1 MVSEAMAVA
10 NRGNRFDIA
19 PDLPVSA
26 ALAADVARQI
36 RLSVAVSRNPSVVSA
51 IQRIMSRH
59 GIGNARTLRALL
71 AADSVL
77 TDELIDEATVRET
90 HFFRDSAQFE
100 LLRHDILPQFSRRP
114 INSLARI
121 WSVGCSSGEE
131 PYSIA
136 ILCEEHGLPARI
148 VASDISR
155 KALAEAAKAH
165 YDDWSLRNLGERLKR
180 RYFLDEGNGFRLR
193 PELARRVSFARVSLG
208 FDRLPA
214 PERDL
219 GNFDLILCRNVLVY
233 LNTADVAR
241 VARELFACLAEGGW
255 LLTAPSDPRLSKQA
269 PSEAAITRG
278 GFAYCKTTRVSADSL
293 HCLKEPDR

>member
-1 MVSEAMAVA
+1 MVLEAVA
-10 NRGNRFDIA
+10 NQGNRSGVA
-19 PDLPVSA
+19 PDLPASA

-36 RLSVAVSRNPSVVSA
+36 RLSVAVSRNPSVLSA

-59 GIGNARTLRALL
+59 GIGNARSLRALL
-71 AADSVL
+71 AADDAL

-100 LLRHDILPQFSRRP
+100 LLRHDILPQLSRRLP
-114 INSLARI
+114 DGPARI

-136 ILCEEHGLPARI
+136 ILCEDHGLTARI

-155 KALAEAAKAH
+155 KALAEAAEAH
-165 YDDWSLRNLGERLKR
+165 YGDWSLRNLSECLKR

-219 GNFDLILCRNVLVY
+219 GDFDLILCRNVLVY

-241 VARELFACLAEGGW
+241 VARELFACLTEGGW
-255 LLTAPSDPRLSKQA
+255 LLTSPSDPRLSKHA
-269 PSEAAITRG
+269 PFETAITRG
-278 GFAYCKTTRVSADSL
+278 GFAYRKTTHVSADSPQY
-293 HCLKEPDR
+293 LKEPGR